1 MSRLE
6 AMLTIEDLR
15 RAAMR
20 RLPRA
25 VFNTI
30 DGAAGEEAAAQRNV
44 DDLRATTLLP
54 RVLHDVTTVDTSV
67 AVLGRSIDFPVI
79 LAPVGYAGLYFPH
92 AERHV
97 AVASASAGTLHA
109 LSTYSSVSL
118 EEVAAAA
125 AGVAGAAG
133 VVAGAASGRRWFQL
147 YPFQSRD
154 LNRDLIGRARRA
166 GYEALCV
173 TVDVPVVGTRNRD
186 MRGGLRASG
195 VTPRFLLAAALHP
208 YWSLPFAFGY
218 RPRFMTLEPYLP
230 RASRKWLPLRSPNLN
245 PSFEWRDLEW
255 AIAEWNGP
263 VVVKGILHADDAE
276 RAFAIGAAAIVV
288 SNHGG
293 RQFESAPSTISVLPA
308 IRARLGEGR
317 EIYADGGVRTGA
329 DVLKF
334 LAAGANAVLCGRA
347 YVYGLCVGGEAGVRR
362 ALEILRR
369 ELEMAMRLSG
379 VVRLSRAELNRLLPA
394 AAAKETRGIPR

>member
-1 MSRLE
+1 MRLE

-25 VFNTI
+25 VFNTL
-30 DGAAGEEAAAQRNV
+30 DGAAGEEAAAHRNV
-44 DDLRATTLLP
+44 DDLRAMTLLP
-54 RVLHDVTTVDTSV
+54 RVLHDVTSVDTSV
-67 AVLGRSIDFPVI
+67 TVLGKAIDFPVI
-79 LAPVGYAGLYFPH
+79 LAPIGYCGLYYPH
-92 AERHV
+92 AERH
-97 AVASASAGTLHA
+97 AATAASAAGTIHA

-125 AGVAGAAG
+125 Q
-133 VVAGAASGRRWFQL
+133 GRRWFQL

-173 TVDVPVVGTRNRD
+173 TVDVPIVGTRNRD
-186 MRGGLRASG
+186 MRGGLRSSG
-195 VTPRFLLAAALHP
+195 VTPRFVLAAVMHP
-208 YWSLPFAFGY
+208 RWSLPFALGY
-218 RPRFMTLEPYLP
+218 RPRFRSLEPYLP
-230 RASRKWLPLRSPNLN
+230 QASHRWLPLRSPNLN
-245 PSFEWRDLEW
+245 PSFSWRDLEW

-276 RAFAIGAAAIVV
+276 RAFAAGAAAIVV

-293 RQFESAPSTISVLPA
+293 RQFESAPSTISALPA
-308 IRARLGEGR
+308 IRVRLGEGR

-329 DVLKF
+329 EVLKF

-347 YVYGLCVGGEAGVRR
+347 FVYGLSLAGEAGARR
-362 ALEILRR
+362 ALAILRG
-369 ELEMAMRLSG
+369 ELEAAMRLSG
-379 VVRLSRAELNRLLPA
+379 LTRLTRTELNRLVA
-394 AAAKETRGIPR
+394 SPR

>member
-1 MSRLE
+1 MKLE
-6 AMLTIEDLR
+6 GMLTIEDLR

-30 DGAAGEEAAAQRNV
+30 DGAAGEEAAARRNL
-44 DDLRATTLLP
+44 DDLRDMTLVP

-67 AVLGRSIDFPVI
+67 AVLGRGIDVPI
-79 LAPVGYAGLYFPH
+79 LLAPIGYEGLYYPH
-92 AERHV
+92 AERH
-97 AVASASAGTLHA
+97 AARAAAGTISA

-125 AGVAGAAG
+125 GE
-133 VVAGAASGRRWFQL
+133 GRRWFQL

-166 GYEALCV
+166 GYEALCI
-173 TVDVPVVGTRNRD
+173 TVDVPIVGTRNRD
-186 MRGGLRASG
+186 MRGGLRSSG
-195 VTPRFLLAAALHP
+195 VTPRFVLAAVMHP
-208 YWSLPFAFGY
+208 RWSLPFALGY
-218 RPRFMTLEPYLP
+218 RPRFRSLEPYLP
-230 RASRKWLPLRSPNLN
+230 QASHRWLPLRSPNLN
-245 PSFEWRDLEW
+245 PSFSWRDLEW

-263 VVVKGILHADDAE
+263 VVVKGILHPDDAE
-276 RAFAIGAAAIVV
+276 RAFAAGAAAIVV

-293 RQFESAPSTISVLPA
+293 RQFEPAPSTIRVLPA

-347 YVYGLCVGGEAGVRR
+347 FVYGLSLAGEAGARR
-362 ALEILRR
+362 ALAILRG
-369 ELEMAMRLSG
+369 ELEAAMRLSG
-379 VVRLSRAELNRLLPA
+379 LTRLTRTELDRLVATAPVKDGA
-394 AAAKETRGIPR
+394 ASPR

>member
-1 MSRLE
+1 MSGGS
-6 AMLTIEDLR
+6 LTIEDLR

-30 DGAAGEEAAAQRNV
+30 DGAAGEEAAAHRNL
-44 DDLRATTLLP
+44 DDLRAMTLLP
-54 RVLHDVTTVDTSV
+54 RVLHDVTSVDTSV

-79 LAPVGYAGLYFPH
+79 LAPVGYAGLYYPQ

-97 AVASASAGTLHA
+97 AVAAAAAGTLHA

-118 EEVAAAA
+118 ED
-125 AGVAGAAG
+125 VAGAAG
-133 VVAGAASGRRWFQL
+133 GRRWFQL

-154 LNRDLIGRARRA
+154 LNRHLMGRARRA

-195 VTPRFLLAAALHP
+195 VTPRFLLAAVLHP
-208 YWSLPFAFGY
+208 GWSLPFAFGY
-218 RPRFMTLEPYLP
+218 RPRFMSLEPYLP
-230 RASRKWLPLRSPNLN
+230 RASRNWLPLRSPNLN

-255 AIAEWNGP
+255 TIAEWNGP

-317 EIYADGGVRTGA
+317 EIYTDGGVRTGA

-334 LAAGANAVLCGRA
+334 LVAGANAVLCGRA
-347 YVYGLCVGGEAGVRR
+347 YVYGLCVAGEAGVRR

-379 VVRLSRAELNRLLPA
+379 VVRLGRTELNRLLPA
-394 AAAKETRGIPR
+394 AAAKEVRGVPR